1 MFSSNMKISTMLG
14 LGFVVMILIMLG
26 ITVLGLLSLSKVDS
40 TLATNSEN
48 SEKVILSKDLIDA
61 QYNMILRIQ
70 ELALLSNEEEMTK
83 VNQERLQARTNY
95 EALEVKLNQHIFREK
110 AKEMANHLRAEK
122 ELGFQLMDKVAQLG
136 LANKNAEA
144 TEVVFK
150 ELLPLAKRWRDKL
163 EEMAD
168 FQKSFNAQGIKEAE
182 QIYETAKFWMLTF
195 AILGF
200 LFASIVAWVIVRSL
214 MKQLGG
220 EPTYARDMVAKVADG
235 DLSVTVITKQ
245 GDESSLLYA
254 LSKMVES
261 LANTIGMITL
271 SAQNL
276 ASASEQIAASATSLS
291 QTTSE
296 QTAAVE
302 QSSTSIEEMAAA
314 VTQNTDN
321 AKVTDGIAS
330 SAANSAS
337 EGGQAV
343 QEMVAAMK
351 EIASKIS
358 MINEIAN
365 KTDLLAINAAIE
377 AARAG
382 EHGKGFAT
390 VAVEVRKL
398 AERSQ
403 NTAKE
408 IGDLA
413 NRSVGVA
420 ERAGSLLHEML
431 PGIRKTADLVQEIAD
446 ASREQSNGIG
456 QINIAV
462 FQLTEGMQAA
472 AAVAEELSATAEE
485 VSSSSMQLQG
495 MMEEFQLPTTG
506 RRGARAKRAAA
517 VDKLYM
523 HSSNLKGK
531 QHAIGRHL
539 GVEPDEAGPVDET
552 QFSKY

>member
-1 MFSSNMKISTMLG
+1 MLSSKMRVSTMLG
-14 LGFVVMILIMLG
+14 MGFALMMIIMLFVAG
-26 ITVLGLLSLSKVDS
+26 FGLVSLSQINN
-40 TLATNSEN
+40 TI
-48 SEKVILSKDLIDA
+48 VINDGNAERSAVAKDMSSA
-61 QYNMILRIQ
+61 QYRMIISIQ
-70 ELALLSNEEEMTK
+70 NLALLTDESEMATI
-83 VNQERLQARTNY
+83 NQERLQAKSEY
-95 EALEVKLNQHIFREK
+95 EALEMKLNQLIFRAK
-110 AKEMANHLRAEK
+110 AKEIANQVKRERDIGMPLLDR
-122 ELGFQLMDKVAQLG
+122 VAQLG

-144 TEVVFK
+144 TNLLIK
-150 ELLPLAKRWRDKL
+150 ELLPLAKRWRDQL
-163 EEMAD
+163 EEMSV
-168 FQKSFNAQGIKEAE
+168 FQKSMSEASSKEA
-182 QIYETAKFWMLTF
+182 IHLYENAKFWMITSLIIGLLF
-195 AILGF
+195 AIT
-200 LFASIVAWVIVRSL
+200 VAWFIVHSL

-220 EPTYARDMVAKVADG
+220 EPGYARDMVAKVSEG
-235 DLSVTVITKQ
+235 DLSLVIHTKA

-261 LANTIGMITL
+261 LSNTIGMITL

-276 ASASEQIAASATSLS
+276 ASASEQIASSATSLS

-302 QSSTSIEEMAAA
+302 QSSSSIEQMAAS
-314 VTQNTDN
+314 VSQNTDN
-321 AKVTDGIAS
+321 AKMTDGIAS
-330 SAANSAS
+330 SAATSAAA
-337 EGGQAV
+337 GGQAV

-446 ASREQSNGIG
+446 SSREQSNGIG
-456 QINIAV
+456 QINVAV
-462 FQLTEGMQAA
+462 FQLTEGMQSA

-495 MMEEFQLPTTG
+495 LMEEFILPTTG
-506 RRGARAKRAAA
+506 RRGGRGKRN
-517 VDKLYM
+517 VIDKTTM
-523 HSSNLKGK
+523 QHNLKK
-531 QHAIGRHL
+531 HHVIGHHQSS
-539 GVEPDEAGPVDET
+539 EPDDVAPIDET